1 MKIYVASSWRNEHQQ
16 SVVNFLR
23 ECGHEVYDFKKPSD
37 GKAGFHWSEIDPNW
51 KSWTT
56 QQYREALRHEYAQF
70 GFNRDFD
77 AMEAADACVLVLP
90 CGRSAHLEAGWM
102 KGAGKTVFAYIP
114 DGEAVEPELMY
125 NMLDGVTSDI
135 NEIAQLLSKTP
146 ENDKSAT
153 ATITTVKQKAIAA
166 IASEIRARAG
176 AWPDEKL
183 KQYDLRL
190 ADRIEEA
197 AEQDCEDAE
206 RRGNHAA
213 MKAIC
218 ETIEKVGP
226 LYDAESVGNTAK
238 LREVVGDLLY
248 MAERYVKKTP
258 ATESVIFDAKTKKE
272 IRTVNYYDVIAK
284 AQAALAAPPRNCDLY
299 ADEQSAWE
307 AFSEKR
313 QGPDSSTEEYEQW
326 LFEKATA

>member
-23 ECGHEVYDFKKPSD
+23 ECGHEVYDFKKPTD

-146 ENDKSAT
+146 ENDNSAT

-166 IASEIRARAG
+166 IANEIRARAG

-213 MKAIC
+213 TKAIC

-226 LYDAESVGNTAK
+226 LYDAESVGNAAK
-238 LREVVGDLLY
+238 LREAALRQKELLQTIY
-248 MAERYVKKTP
+248 SRG
-258 ATESVIFDAKTKKE
+258 SVDRRELCAGMGLID
-272 IRTVNYYDVIAK
+272 
-284 AQAALAAPPRNCDLY
+284 AALAAPTRNCDLY

>member
-146 ENDKSAT
+146 ENDNSAT

-166 IASEIRARAG
+166 IANEILARAG

-190 ADRIEEA
+190 ADRIDEA
-197 AEQDCEDAE
+197 AKRERTNLDALERACEE
-206 RRGNHAA
+206 
-213 MKAIC
+213 
-218 ETIEKVGP
+218 V
-226 LYDAESVGNTAK
+226 LDAESLKAVIVAK
-238 LREVVGDLLY
+238 RRIENDT
-248 MAERYVKKTP
+248 KT
-258 ATESVIFDAKTKKE
+258 DA
-272 IRTVNYYDVIAK
+272 
-284 AQAALAAPPRNCDLY
+284 
-299 ADEQSAWE
+299 
-307 AFSEKR
+307 
-313 QGPDSSTEEYEQW
+313 
-326 LFEKATA
+326 

>member
-23 ECGHEVYDFKKPSD
+23 ECGHEVYDFKKPLD

-70 GFNRDFD
+70 GFNQDFD

-146 ENDKSAT
+146 ENDNSAT

-166 IASEIRARAG
+166 IANEIRARAG

-213 MKAIC
+213 TKAIC

-238 LREVVGDLLY
+238 LREALVEARKVIKAMGGY
-248 MAERYVKKTP
+248 W
-258 ATESVIFDAKTKKE
+258 ATETLPIID
-272 IRTVNYYDVIAK
+272 
-284 AQAALAAPPRNCDLY
+284 AALAAPTRNCDLY

>member
-146 ENDKSAT
+146 ENDNSAT
-153 ATITTVKQKAIAA
+153 ATITTVNQKAIAA
-166 IASEIRARAG
+166 IANEIRARAG

-197 AEQDCEDAE
+197 VRRECAEAREIAATTVLEDT
-206 RRGNHAA
+206 
-213 MKAIC
+213 KY
-218 ETIEKVGP
+218 VYVP
-226 LYDAESVGNTAK
+226 VGNAAK
-238 LREVVGDLLY
+238 LREAVVLALSLLDLKEGVPY
-248 MAERYVKKTP
+248 KTV
-258 ATESVIFDAKTKKE
+258 SQKDIDFMK
-272 IRTVNYYDVIAK
+272 
-284 AQAALAAPPRNCDLY
+284 AALAEPPRQCDVGT
-299 ADEQSAWE
+299 AEEQ
-307 AFSEKR
+307 EKR
-313 QGPDSSTEEYEQW
+313 FSKFCGSNADPTDIDGWACDRRCPLYENHPKCKEAWGQMSYTESEVA
-326 LFEKATA
+326 K

>member
-1 MKIYVASSWRNEHQQ
+1 MLSGAPKPQAPARLEEVTKENSPREAAERIQEMKIYVASSWRNEHQQ

-146 ENDKSAT
+146 ENDNSAT

-166 IASEIRARAG
+166 IANEILARAG

-190 ADRIEEA
+190 ADRIDEA
-197 AEQDCEDAE
+197 AKRERTNLDALERACEE
-206 RRGNHAA
+206 
-213 MKAIC
+213 
-218 ETIEKVGP
+218 V
-226 LYDAESVGNTAK
+226 LDAESLKAVIVAK
-238 LREVVGDLLY
+238 RRIENDT
-248 MAERYVKKTP
+248 KT
-258 ATESVIFDAKTKKE
+258 DA
-272 IRTVNYYDVIAK
+272 
-284 AQAALAAPPRNCDLY
+284 
-299 ADEQSAWE
+299 
-307 AFSEKR
+307 
-313 QGPDSSTEEYEQW
+313 
-326 LFEKATA
+326 